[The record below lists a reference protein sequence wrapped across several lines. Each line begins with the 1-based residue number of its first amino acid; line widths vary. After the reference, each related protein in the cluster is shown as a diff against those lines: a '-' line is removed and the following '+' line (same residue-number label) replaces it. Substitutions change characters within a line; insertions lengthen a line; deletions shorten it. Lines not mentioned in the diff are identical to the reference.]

1 MKRNEHSKTYTR
13 PAPVEG
19 LPESPEL
26 ERAVLGAL
34 ILEPEYLP
42 DTAEMIEISAF
53 QTPIHGKIYGM
64 MLSMLA
70 EGVKI
75 DLYTLTQRCK
85 TVEGLGNPAAYL
97 AKLTQAVGSGVNVL
111 DHARQLKDTETRR
124 RLCLFGHEL
133 AVRAASDPSGV
144 LDWATTEITAIAAAT
159 VHAND
164 ITPLSDVVR
173 ATLDDLERRQQAR
186 QVGECIGIPTG
197 LQRLDALTGG
207 WRGGQLVVLAGRPG
221 MGKSAAML
229 HFARTAAVAGVPV
242 CVFSLEMP
250 DTQLAGRMLVGGS
263 GVNSGSF
270 RTGDIDADGW
280 RELERAAAE
289 LSALPVYFSDCANI
303 TMGTIRSQCKA
314 MARRGRCG
322 MVIIDY
328 LQLLDTASRNTN
340 STREREIAAASRT
353 DPMISSL
360 IDCAQT
366 GFARPLTHREMEKL
380 VNLYVQEGF
389 APETVMLCVA
399 YVASCGKRTMAA
411 VVHELK
417 VWRTEG
423 VETGEQADAHLKLLA
438 LRRSREQYVSGLLGI
453 STDELTLGGR
463 KAIARWYEVYGYDD
477 AMVQEAAVQAGPKR
491 DLWYW
496 NSILKTWN
504 AKGLR
509 TVHDVRGPVADAGAS
524 RNIRVDREAP
534 SGNDFLGSSSLSAS
548 LNRLKKRSNT

>member
-1 MKRNEHSKTYTR
+1 MRCEQQISYNRLE
-13 PAPVEG
+13 AVEV

-75 DLYTLTQRCK
+75 DLYTLADRPELKGREMTRYL
-85 TVEGLGNPAAYL
+85 VE
-97 AKLTQAVGSGVNVL
+97 LTNAVGSGVNIL
-111 DHARQLKDTETRR
+111 DHARQLANTEIRR

-133 AVRAASDPSGV
+133 AARAVSDPDGV
-144 LDWATTEITAIAAAT
+144 IDWATSEITAIADRAIRADNI
-159 VHAND
+159 A
-164 ITPLSDVVR
+164 PLSEVVR

-186 QVGECIGIPTG
+186 QTGECIGISSG
-197 LQRLDALTGG
+197 LSRLDALTGG

-242 CVFSLEMP
+242 CVFSAEMP
-250 DTQLAGRMLVGGS
+250 NTQLAGRMLVGGS

-289 LSALPVYFSDCANI
+289 LSALPVYINDRANI
-303 TMGTIRSQCKA
+303 TMGDIRSQCKA

-340 STREREIAAASRT
+340 STREREIAAASR
-353 DPMISSL
+353 S
-360 IDCAQT
+360 A
-366 GFARPLTHREMEKL
+366 
-380 VNLYVQEGF
+380 
-389 APETVMLCVA
+389 
-399 YVASCGKRTMAA
+399 
-411 VVHELK
+411 
-417 VWRTEG
+417 
-423 VETGEQADAHLKLLA
+423 KLLA
-438 LRRSREQYVSGLLGI
+438 KELDIPVILLSQLSRKIEERTDKTPMLSDLRESGAIEQDADIVAFIDRPAMYGRTEIDAGRYGTIPAEGVGLLHIAKNREGATGCVI
-453 STDELTLGGR
+453 FRHNESITRIADYESTANPPTDGE
-463 KAIARWYEVYGYDD
+463 
-477 AMVQEAAVQAGPKR
+477 P
-491 DLWYW
+491 
-496 NSILKTWN
+496 
-504 AKGLR
+504 
-509 TVHDVRGPVADAGAS
+509 
-524 RNIRVDREAP
+524 
-534 SGNDFLGSSSLSAS
+534 F
-548 LNRLKKRSNT
+548 

>member
-1 MKRNEHSKTYTR
+1 MRREKQISYNR
-13 PAPVEG
+13 PEAVEV

-26 ERAVLGAL
+26 ETAVLGAL

-85 TVEGLGNPAAYL
+85 TVDGLGNPAAYL

-133 AVRAASDPSGV
+133 AARAVSDPDGV
-144 LDWATTEITAIAAAT
+144 IDWATSEITAIAAAT
-159 VHAND
+159 VHADD
-164 ITPLSDVVR
+164 ITPLSEVVR

-186 QVGECIGIPTG
+186 QTGECIGISSG
-197 LQRLDALTGG
+197 LSRLDALTGG
-207 WRGGQLVVLAGRPG
+207 WRGGQLIVLAGRPG
-221 MGKSAAML
+221 MGKSAVML
-229 HFARTAAVAGVPV
+229 HFSHAAAASGVPV

-270 RTGDIDADGW
+270 RTGDIDADSW
-280 RELERAAAE
+280 RRLEQAAAE
-289 LSALPVYFSDCANI
+289 LSALPVYLYDRANI
-303 TMGTIRSQCKA
+303 SMGDIRSQCKA

-340 STREREIAAASRT
+340 STREREIAAASR
-353 DPMISSL
+353 S
-360 IDCAQT
+360 A
-366 GFARPLTHREMEKL
+366 
-380 VNLYVQEGF
+380 
-389 APETVMLCVA
+389 
-399 YVASCGKRTMAA
+399 
-411 VVHELK
+411 
-417 VWRTEG
+417 
-423 VETGEQADAHLKLLA
+423 KLLA
-438 LRRSREQYVSGLLGI
+438 KELDVPVILLSQLSRKVEERADKTPLLSDLRESGAIEQDADMVLFLDRPAMYGAQTIDTNRYGLISSDGVGIMHVTKNREGATGRIYFRHNKSLTRI
-453 STDELTLGGR
+453 TDYDSPATD
-463 KAIARWYEVYGYDD
+463 AIGE
-477 AMVQEAAVQAGPKR
+477 AGP
-491 DLWYW
+491 
-496 NSILKTWN
+496 
-504 AKGLR
+504 
-509 TVHDVRGPVADAGAS
+509 
-524 RNIRVDREAP
+524 
-534 SGNDFLGSSSLSAS
+534 F
-548 LNRLKKRSNT
+548 

>member
-1 MKRNEHSKTYTR
+1 MKCEKQISYNR
-13 PAPVEG
+13 PAADLV

-133 AVRAASDPSGV
+133 VVLAASDPSGV

-207 WRGGQLVVLAGRPG
+207 WRGGQL
-221 MGKSAAML
+221 
-229 HFARTAAVAGVPV
+229 
-242 CVFSLEMP
+242 
-250 DTQLAGRMLVGGS
+250 
-263 GVNSGSF
+263 
-270 RTGDIDADGW
+270 
-280 RELERAAAE
+280 
-289 LSALPVYFSDCANI
+289 
-303 TMGTIRSQCKA
+303 
-314 MARRGRCG
+314 
-322 MVIIDY
+322 
-328 LQLLDTASRNTN
+328 
-340 STREREIAAASRT
+340 
-353 DPMISSL
+353 
-360 IDCAQT
+360 
-366 GFARPLTHREMEKL
+366 
-380 VNLYVQEGF
+380 
-389 APETVMLCVA
+389 
-399 YVASCGKRTMAA
+399 
-411 VVHELK
+411 
-417 VWRTEG
+417 
-423 VETGEQADAHLKLLA
+423 
-438 LRRSREQYVSGLLGI
+438 
-453 STDELTLGGR
+453 
-463 KAIARWYEVYGYDD
+463 EV
-477 AMVQEAAVQAGPKR
+477 
-491 DLWYW
+491 
-496 NSILKTWN
+496 
-504 AKGLR
+504 
-509 TVHDVRGPVADAGAS
+509 
-524 RNIRVDREAP
+524 
-534 SGNDFLGSSSLSAS
+534 
-548 LNRLKKRSNT
+548 